1 MIDTIQVS
9 LFVFCFLVIVREHLS
24 VTKELH
30 RIVTD
35 ATAAGRAHCVI
46 SAFDIQAA
54 STVAVKS
61 PGSARATRDGAD
73 YFATRTSTI
82 AQIISRA

>member
-1 MIDTIQVS
+1 MS
-9 LFVFCFLVIVREHLS
+9 AFSFVFYFLVNVREHSS
-24 VTKELH
+24 VTKELY
-30 RIVTD
+30 RAVTD

-61 PGSARATRDGAD
+61 PGSARATRDGAG
-73 YFATRTSTI
+73 YSATRISTI